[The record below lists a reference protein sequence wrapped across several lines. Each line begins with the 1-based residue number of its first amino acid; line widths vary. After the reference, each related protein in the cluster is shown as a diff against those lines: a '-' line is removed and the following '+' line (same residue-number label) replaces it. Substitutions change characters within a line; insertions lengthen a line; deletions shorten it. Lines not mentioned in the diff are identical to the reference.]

1 MPYDTNTNR
10 LIIENNIEW
19 NISLIDLLSK
29 EMHQQAQYKG
39 SKINFASRINFNQ
52 KKYLTNDSKEEE
64 DKEKEKFMFFDS
76 SDNYIKKYSIC

>member
-1 MPYDTNTNR
+1 
-10 LIIENNIEW
+10 
-19 NISLIDLLSK
+19 
-29 EMHQQAQYKG
+29 MHQQAQYKG